1 MYHSAFRLTV
11 LYFDMIILKEIA
23 IRRGPQLLIEN
34 ANLTVYPGQKLALIG
49 ANGSGK
55 SSFFAFLIGTLAAD
69 KGELT
74 GMSNLRLAHMAQ
86 EVDTVDLSA
95 HDYVFAGHKLAYAT
109 QKKIAAAEANEDY
122 ETLASLHQQMDE
134 HNLYPVS
141 REASQLLEGLGFPPE
156 QHDRPVSAFS
166 GGWRIRLNLARA
178 LLTPSDLLLLD
189 EPTNHLDL
197 DATVWLQNWLGQYPG
212 R

>member
-86 EVDTVDLSA
+86 EVDAVDLSA
-95 HDYVFAGHKLAYAT
+95 HDYVFVNDGH
-109 QKKIAAAEANEDY
+109 
-122 ETLASLHQQMDE
+122 
-134 HNLYPVS
+134 YPVK
-141 REASQLLEGLGFPPE
+141 RFNLRVYLCLYKE
-156 QHDRPVSAFS
+156 QKEKYGQQCKLTAF
-166 GGWRIRLNLARA
+166 
-178 LLTPSDLLLLD
+178 
-189 EPTNHLDL
+189 
-197 DATVWLQNWLGQYPG
+197 
-212 R
+212 